1 MSSLP
6 IIGPRVQQTNEQ
18 EIINPQQLLEKK
30 RHRVGTA
37 RSDLRRQPWTKQEA
51 LTAGAM
57 SHSQPFPLL

>member
-30 RHRVGTA
+30 KDTE
-37 RSDLRRQPWTKQEA
+37 LEQPG
-51 LTAGAM
+51 LT
-57 SHSQPFPLL
+57 